1 MKPLGLL
8 RTPSGPLKP
17 KPTNW
22 KRLLSLGN
30 RHLVSTGE
38 VKARYYT
45 LASVS
50 TMLAWGL
57 EYYDII
63 VFATLSQILENVFRL
78 SLVTTWFAFAITYFA
93 RPLGALIFGYLGD
106 RFGRRATTAIDAA
119 LMGLASLAIGLLPTY
134 AQIGIAAPIA
144 LYVIRLIQGI
154 GLGGEAG
161 GGATWALEQ
170 VNPKW
175 KPLLN
180 GVMYSGLSWAV
191 FLAGAISILVEGSIG
206 YTAFAT
212 NGWRILFYIGAVLA
226 LVAFVIRIF
235 GIESPEWLRAKESGS
250 LKPVPLA
257 SRRVWG
263 INMLILILI
272 NLGLTI
278 YYYGGLG
285 YWPYVLP
292 RIIAPSLGVSVK
304 AASTYAYMLTVYGG
318 IGAVVGEV
326 LSGLIVLKTGIRG
339 SFLYPAIL
347 LALTAPPA
355 VYLAFTLSPSAYY
368 ASLITGILFGLAAAP
383 QTMYFTALF
392 PVESRWSAVSLGWN
406 INAAIGPF
414 GSLALALLVKATVGS
429 PHSYIAG
436 SLIMMLGAL
445 LVVVGS
451 LIKPS
456 NLYAKPGEFYI
467 HK

>member
-1 MKPLGLL
+1 M
-8 RTPSGPLKP
+8 
-17 KPTNW
+17 
-22 KRLLSLGN
+22 
-30 RHLVSTGE
+30 STGE

-45 LASVS
+45 LASIS

-63 VFATLSQILENVFRL
+63 VFSTLSQILEGVFKL
-78 SLVTTWFAFAITYFA
+78 SLVTVWFAFAITYFA

-106 RFGRRATTAIDAA
+106 RFGRRTTAAIDAA
-119 LMGLASLAIGLLPTY
+119 LMGAASLAIGLLPTY

-170 VNPKW
+170 VNPRW
-175 KPLLN
+175 KPILN

-206 YTAFAT
+206 YTAFVAS
-212 NGWRILFYIGAVLA
+212 GWRILFYIGAVLA
-226 LVAFVIRIF
+226 LVALVIRVF
-235 GIESPEWLRAKESGS
+235 GIESPEWLKARESGS
-250 LKPVPLA
+250 LRKVPLA
-257 SRRVWG
+257 NRRVWG

-292 RIIAPSLGVSVK
+292 RLIAPSLGVSAKV
-304 AASTYAYMLTVYGG
+304 ADTYAYWLVVYGG
-318 IGAVVGEV
+318 IGAVIGEV
-326 LSGLIVLKTGIRG
+326 LSGLVVLKTGVRG

-355 VYLAFTLSPSAYY
+355 VYLAFKLSPSAYY
-368 ASLITGILFGLAAAP
+368 ASLITGVLFGLAAAP
-383 QTMYFTALF
+383 QTMYFTSLF

-406 INAAIGPF
+406 INAAVGPF

-429 PHSYIAG
+429 PFSYMTG
-436 SLIMMLGAL
+436 SLIMMIGAV
-445 LVVVGS
+445 LVIAGS

-456 NLYAKPGEFYI
+456 NIYAKPGEYYI

>member
-1 MKPLGLL
+1 
-8 RTPSGPLKP
+8 
-17 KPTNW
+17 
-22 KRLLSLGN
+22 
-30 RHLVSTGE
+30 VSTGE

-63 VFATLSQILENVFRL
+63 LFSTLSPILESVFRL
-78 SLVTTWFAFAITYFA
+78 SLVTFWFAFAVTYFA

-106 RFGRRATTAIDAA
+106 RFGRRLTTAVDAA
-119 LMGLASLAIGLLPTY
+119 LMGLASLSIGLLPSY
-134 AQIGIAAPIA
+134 AQIGIAAPIT
-144 LYVIRLIQGI
+144 LYVIRIIQGI

-170 VNPKW
+170 VNPRW

-191 FLAGAISILVEGSIG
+191 FLTGAISILVEGVIG
-206 YTAFAT
+206 HKAFT
-212 NGWRILFYIGAVLA
+212 VSGWRILFYIGAALA
-226 LVAFVIRIF
+226 LIALVIRLL
-235 GIESPEWLRAKESGS
+235 GIESPEWLKARESGT
-250 LKPVPLA
+250 LRGVPIA
-257 SRRVWG
+257 NRRVWG
-263 INMLILILI
+263 INMLILLMI

-285 YWPYVLP
+285 YWPYILP
-292 RIIAPSLGVSVK
+292 NIIAPHMGISKKVAEDYVYWLV
-304 AASTYAYMLTVYGG
+304 VYGG
-318 IGAVVGEV
+318 LGAVIGEV
-326 LSGLIVLKTGIRG
+326 LSGLTVISLGIRR
-339 SFLYPAIL
+339 SFIYPSIL
-347 LALTAPPA
+347 LALTSPIA
-355 VYLAFTLSPSAYY
+355 VYLAFTLSPSAIY

-383 QTMYFTALF
+383 QTIYFTSLF

-414 GSLALALLVKATVGS
+414 GSLALALLVKSTVAS
-429 PHSYIAG
+429 PNVLIAG
-436 SLIMMLGAL
+436 SLIMILGSL
-445 LVVVGS
+445 LVLTGA

-456 NLYAKPGEFYI
+456 SLYAKPGEDYI
-467 HK
+467 H